1 MPLKIGSVLRSRYHV
16 QSVLGRGGMGA
27 VYRAIDSNLGVPV
40 AVKENLF
47 TSEEYARQFRRE
59 ANILASLRH
68 PNLPRVTDHFVIEG
82 QGQYL
87 VMDFIEGE
95 DLRQRLER
103 DGAADESVVLEWF
116 LEVADAL
123 AYLHSRNPPI
133 LHRDVK
139 PGNIKLTPEG
149 RAILVDFGLAKVW
162 GEAGSTTTGAK
173 AMTPGFSPPEQY
185 GTGRSDPR
193 TDVYSMGATMYAAL
207 TAEIPE
213 DSLERA
219 MGRAELSPVRK
230 RNPAVSPLVAQ
241 VVERSLG
248 VRPEERY
255 QNTREFAAAL
265 RTARGS
271 GVATLA
277 RPYPYLE
284 RTRVRAGKI
293 VVGGGIPISRA
304 KPVRTSQVPRVVLGL
319 AVVGAVAGVSLLT
332 LPALGSILGTNPQ
345 ASPTGGPAAT
355 ATRLAGRGTEA
366 RGNLTATTVIVTP
379 TIEGRAELSLTP
391 APTPVGGG
399 VGQIAFASNRGGV
412 TQIYLVNIDGT
423 GLQQLTRNQD
433 GACQPSWSPDGQ
445 RLAFTSP
452 CRRNQETYPGAGLW
466 VMALDGTELKPLP
479 TVPGGDFDPAWAPDG
494 LRIAFTSLRNGRGQ
508 VMIYNLETA
517 EVKEVSGR
525 YDYDSQ
531 PAWAPDGNQLAFVS
545 IRTGDPQ
552 LWFMPALGGEDERL
566 TRGSNEDSFPDWS
579 HDGARVL
586 FQRQLGG
593 IPRLFS
599 IRYEDRGAVAQQ
611 VCPQGPLAGKPM
623 AEAGWAPD
631 GFWIVMETWPTGSNH
646 EVAIMTTTCTNFT
659 TLAGDPAADFDPAWR
674 P

>member
-1 MPLKIGSVLRSRYHV
+1 MPLKIGSVLRSRYHI
-16 QSVLGRGGMGA
+16 QNVLGRGGMGA
-27 VYRAIDSNLGVPV
+27 VYRAIDSNLGVAV

-47 TSEEYARQFRRE
+47 TSDEYARQFRRE

-139 PGNIKLTPEG
+139 PGNIKLTPDG

-162 GEAGSTTTGAK
+162 GEVGSTTTGAK

-185 GTGRSDPR
+185 GTGRTDPR

-207 TAEIPE
+207 TAAIPE

-219 MGRAELSPVRK
+219 MGRAELTPIRK
-230 RNPAVSPLVAQ
+230 RNPAVSALVAQ

-265 RTARGS
+265 RTARGA
-271 GVATLA
+271 GVSTIA

-304 KPVRTSQVPRVVLGL
+304 KPVRTSPIPRMVVGL
-319 AVVGAVAGVSLLT
+319 AVVGALAGVSLLT
-332 LPALGSILGTNPQ
+332 LPALGSILATNPG
-345 ASPTGGPAAT
+345 ASPTSGSPVLPSQT
-355 ATRLAGRGTEA
+355 AVRGTQTL
-366 RGNLTATTVIVTP
+366 G
-379 TIEGRAELSLTP
+379 
-391 APTPVGGG
+391 
-399 VGQIAFASNRGGV
+399 IA
-412 TQIYLVNIDGT
+412 
-423 GLQQLTRNQD
+423 
-433 GACQPSWSPDGQ
+433 
-445 RLAFTSP
+445 
-452 CRRNQETYPGAGLW
+452 
-466 VMALDGTELKPLP
+466 
-479 TVPGGDFDPAWAPDG
+479 
-494 LRIAFTSLRNGRGQ
+494 
-508 VMIYNLETA
+508 
-517 EVKEVSGR
+517 
-525 YDYDSQ
+525 
-531 PAWAPDGNQLAFVS
+531 
-545 IRTGDPQ
+545 
-552 LWFMPALGGEDERL
+552 
-566 TRGSNEDSFPDWS
+566 
-579 HDGARVL
+579 
-586 FQRQLGG
+586 
-593 IPRLFS
+593 
-599 IRYEDRGAVAQQ
+599 
-611 VCPQGPLAGKPM
+611 
-623 AEAGWAPD
+623 
-631 GFWIVMETWPTGSNH
+631 
-646 EVAIMTTTCTNFT
+646 
-659 TLAGDPAADFDPAWR
+659 
-674 P
+674 